1 MDSFTSICLATIAAT
16 RSKVTEVEEI
26 EIMPVDEEKSSGGLC
41 VIA

>member
-16 RSKVTEVEEI
+16 KSTMAEVEEL

-41 VIA
+41 VVA